1 MTIDVFGFTI
11 TAFLFWK
18 LIGLAVLA
26 GIVNFI
32 YTLKTGRYL
41 TDDRN
46 QLAAQERREQAPA
59 KRDPESR

>member
-1 MTIDVFGFTI
+1 MTFELFGFTI

-18 LIGLAVLA
+18 LVGLAVLA
-26 GIVNFI
+26 GIVNFV

-46 QLAAQERREQAPA
+46 QLAARERSGQVPA
-59 KRDPESR
+59 KPDRESR